1 MERFTNLSIVLHAF
15 RYAERDL
22 VVHMLTENH
31 GKVTAMAKNAV
42 HSRRFGGSLQNLAAS
57 TVTWVQKPH
66 SEMARIDEAVIRN
79 EFKNLPLDYERMSM
93 AALLVEF
100 CAKVLENGVP
110 QRDIFLCLSNAL
122 FHLDA
127 GAPILSV
134 ANAFF
139 AKALRHLGY
148 APNLTHCGDCHE
160 AADVIAR
167 ARPEDLFYWDEAGG
181 ALLCARCLGAGL
193 VRRSNQVLDHELI
206 ILYCALL
213 ARSFKDLGQV
223 PGPHE
228 ALFKLLKGF
237 IHHHIPALHTGGGLK
252 SLNSIV

>member
-1 MERFTNLSIVLHAF
+1 MERFTDLSIVLHAF

-110 QRDIFLCLSNAL
+110 QRDIFLSLSNAL

-139 AKALRHLGY
+139 AKALRHWHQLSRDCFSISPHCSRHCASRGRTVLAALPCGSGWQL
-148 APNLTHCGDCHE
+148 AP
-160 AADVIAR
+160 
-167 ARPEDLFYWDEAGG
+167 RPGRPRG
-181 ALLCARCLGAGL
+181 
-193 VRRSNQVLDHELI
+193 S
-206 ILYCALL
+206 
-213 ARSFKDLGQV
+213 
-223 PGPHE
+223 
-228 ALFKLLKGF
+228 
-237 IHHHIPALHTGGGLK
+237 T
-252 SLNSIV
+252 